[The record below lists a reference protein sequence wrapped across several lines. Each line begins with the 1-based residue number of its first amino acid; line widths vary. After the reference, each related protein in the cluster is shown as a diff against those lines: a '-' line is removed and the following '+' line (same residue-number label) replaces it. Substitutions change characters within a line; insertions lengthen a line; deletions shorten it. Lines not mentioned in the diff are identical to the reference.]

1 MTILLKLELIK
12 ETNIM
17 KAVYKNVVRS
27 KKLIRQAVLELLR
40 DKKDINLIT
49 ITDIVNKANINRGT
63 FYNHYDNINDVLN
76 EVEDELMDDLS
87 TALNKFDPNKEDS
100 VSQFFDVLTNYFKQ
114 KEERFKMI
122 ISYVPRY
129 VFNDLKVKIL
139 DISSKYFFGTNNVNT
154 ESSLSLIVISNG
166 IAGTYLDYF
175 ENRSK
180 YSLDEISASI
190 KKIIKKLI

>member
-1 MTILLKLELIK
+1 
-12 ETNIM
+12 M

-63 FYNHYDNINDVLN
+63 FYNHYDNIRDVLN

>member
-63 FYNHYDNINDVLN
+63 FYNHYDNIRDVLN